1 MEKLEYEWVKQTR
14 NILLDQCKELT
25 EEELIK
31 ELDFGFQSIKDSFF
45 HIAGC
50 YHAWLGSF
58 VLSATTTPLYSRKE
72 INQMQL
78 EDIKR
83 YFQQADAYV
92 EQVFEKSIE
101 ELNTVI
107 EKKLPWRTESG
118 FVRKTPHQLL
128 VHSITH
134 EFHHKGQIVAMLRLL
149 GYVPQ
154 NTDILGLPGLD

>member
-1 MEKLEYEWVKQTR
+1 MGGKAMEKLEYEWVKQTR

-31 ELDFGFQSIKDSFF
+31 ELDLGFQSIKDSFF

-118 FVRKTPHQLL
+118 FVRKTPTNYWFIQL
-128 VHSITH
+128 HTNFIT
-134 EFHHKGQIVAMLRLL
+134 KGKL
-149 GYVPQ
+149 
-154 NTDILGLPGLD
+154 